1 MGISRGK
8 KIVTD
13 GLVLCVDAANKL
25 SYPGS
30 GTTWRDLSGNNN
42 TGTLTNGPT
51 FSAAN
56 MGSIV
61 FDGTNDYVGFTYN
74 SIFNPSTSVTISTWV
89 KLTISDVNIRNPIE
103 LAASGDE
110 LYYILW
116 RADLSPKRWGW
127 GIRQSNN
134 TYIET
139 TTTATNFPINIWYN
153 IAMVANA
160 TAGQVY
166 FYYNGILDSGIA
178 YNGTLKQNASATLS
192 LGSDPGASRRYW
204 QGNIANALIYNRG
217 LSTTEVLQNY
227 NVTKGRFGY

>member
-56 MGSIV
+56 LGYIN
-61 FDGTNDYVGFTYN
+61 FDGVDDYVSGTL
-74 SIFNPSTSVTISTWV
+74 PSLSNWTISIW
-89 KLTISDVNIRNPIE
+89 
-103 LAASGDE
+103 
-110 LYYILW
+110 YYSTDITTN
-116 RADLSPKRWGW
+116 SVYYPVG
-127 GIRQSNN
+127 G
-134 TYIET
+134 
-139 TTTATNFPINIWYN
+139 TTTATGLGFGGSFDASTQNRWYYFDGTSVLGHANPNIVINKWYN
-153 IAMVANA
+153 LVVTKNS
-160 TAGQVY
+160 TSFNLY
-166 FYYNGILDSGIA
+166 TNSF
-178 YNGTLKQNASATLS
+178 LS
-192 LGSDPGASRRYW
+192 
-204 QGNIANALIYNRG
+204 
-217 LSTTEVLQNY
+217 LSTTGANHTLTTYNLGRRADGQWYVKGRIACALFYNRAITSTEVLRNY